1 MSQVLG
7 KACMYKWVTI
17 TVSHNQP
24 CPAYA
29 CEQCEAKNNGF
40 GHPQQSPGSTQV
52 QWDAVLKC

>member
-1 MSQVLG
+1 
-7 KACMYKWVTI
+7 MYEWITT
-17 TVSHNQP
+17 TVSLNQP

-52 QWDAVLKC
+52 QWDAVLKR